1 MPRLNKA
8 ARDLVE
14 SGALAHLVTMNADG
28 TPQVAIVWMG
38 VDGDELVSGHLM
50 ATQQK
55 LRNVR
60 RDPHVVISFESDK
73 ANPIGMRDYLV
84 VRGTARITEG
94 GAPELLHRLA
104 QTHVGPGTKFPPM
117 PDPPPGFVMR
127 VAIDRISGSGE
138 WEAKD

>member
-14 SGALAHLVTMNADG
+14 SGALAHLVTLNADG
-28 TPQVAIVWMG
+28 SPQVAIVWMG

-60 RDPHVVISFESDK
+60 RDPRVVHLLRS
-73 ANPIGMRDYLV
+73 AGTRNAVGMRDYLV
-84 VRGTARITEG
+84 VRGTARVTEG

-104 QTHVGPGTKFPPM
+104 QTYVGPGTQVPADARPAARLRH
-117 PDPPPGFVMR
+117 PR
-127 VAIDRISGSGE
+127 SRSTRIGGAGD
-138 WEAKD
+138 WAD

>member
-60 RDPHVVISFESDK
+60 RDPHVVISFESDQ

-84 VRGTARITEG
+84 VRGTARVTEG

-138 WEAKD
+138 WAEKD

>member
-8 ARDLVE
+8 ARDLIE
-14 SGALAHLVTMNADG
+14 SGALAHLCTINADG

-50 ATQQK
+50 ETQQK

-60 RDPHVVISFESDK
+60 RDPRVVISFEAEGS
-73 ANPIGMRDYLV
+73 NPIGMRDYLV
-84 VRGTARITEG
+84 VRGTARVTEG

-104 QTHVGPGTKFPPM
+104 QTHVGPGTTFPPM

-127 VAIDRISGSGE
+127 VAVDRIGGSGE
-138 WEAKD
+138 WAEKD